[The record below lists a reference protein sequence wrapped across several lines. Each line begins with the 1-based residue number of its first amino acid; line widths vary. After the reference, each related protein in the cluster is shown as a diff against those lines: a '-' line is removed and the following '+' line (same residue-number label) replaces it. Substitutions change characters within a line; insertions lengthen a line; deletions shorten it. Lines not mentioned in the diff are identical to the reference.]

1 MFTLFMSHEQC
12 KRRWVNKNK
21 KKKKTKNVDSVKT
34 QTSIQ
39 TELQKKTLAIE
50 LNSPFEVLLR
60 RFKGQLFSCMQ
71 KCFGLFLHLT
81 KNFKTAF
88 APKLCWSSPYL
99 LILTKL
105 CGCISR
111 QIIYEHLGSAKST
124 REIRLLLKSQQ
135 NRALLMCPFV
145 NLFDK

>member
-1 MFTLFMSHEQC
+1 
-12 KRRWVNKNK
+12 
-21 KKKKTKNVDSVKT
+21 
-34 QTSIQ
+34 
-39 TELQKKTLAIE
+39 
-50 LNSPFEVLLR
+50 
-60 RFKGQLFSCMQ
+60 MQ

-145 NLFDK
+145 NLFDKWLIIKLWIWLPEISKPQQHTRKIIFLKHYFLYTWILIFIWSLSTEWLYFGQTTLCNL